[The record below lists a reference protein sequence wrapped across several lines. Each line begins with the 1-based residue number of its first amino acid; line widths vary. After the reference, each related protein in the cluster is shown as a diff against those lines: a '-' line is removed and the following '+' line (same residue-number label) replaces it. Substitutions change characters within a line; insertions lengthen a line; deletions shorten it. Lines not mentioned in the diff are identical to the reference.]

1 MKVGIAR
8 YAVPGGKAAGRNC
21 QSVGLTTFVA
31 PAIRARTAQRAVP
44 TKLTHYTFLTC
55 VDTNAQRERVRV
67 RIPRQLRALNP

>member
-44 TKLTHYTFLTC
+44 TKLTHYP
-55 VDTNAQRERVRV
+55 A
-67 RIPRQLRALNP
+67 PALVVKKTGMYT